1 MSFCTQIK
9 DELASLHTK
18 ATCCRRSLLYGLL
31 YGTRLPQSRGED
43 MYLQF
48 PVPAGTAVDH
58 EQFLLGL
65 FQSQYHMTPVMMRET
80 RGAHRYLNLS
90 FSHKQILRTLA
101 TLAEATEA
109 NQDTLAEVL
118 GLRCD
123 DCAAHF
129 VRGVFLAS
137 GTVNDP
143 QKSYHLEIRTPADG
157 RADLLC
163 SLFMNIDSMPG
174 STRRSGDVGFIW
186 KSGSAVIELLNYM
199 GATSGVFD
207 ILNTQVEREI
217 KNNENRATNCDARNI
232 QRSMSAAAKYI
243 SAIEYLE
250 QCHLLDSLPEDLL
263 ATAKLRIRHPEVS
276 LRELAELHNPAI
288 TKSGLNHRLEKIIFI
303 YQKIKEQEEINS

>member
-1 MSFCTQIK
+1 
-9 DELASLHTK
+9 
-18 ATCCRRSLLYGLL
+18 
-31 YGTRLPQSRGED
+31 
-43 MYLQF
+43 
-48 PVPAGTAVDH
+48 
-58 EQFLLGL
+58 
-65 FQSQYHMTPVMMRET
+65 
-80 RGAHRYLNLS
+80 
-90 FSHKQILRTLA
+90 
-101 TLAEATEA
+101 
-109 NQDTLAEVL
+109 
-118 GLRCD
+118 
-123 DCAAHF
+123 
-129 VRGVFLAS
+129 
-137 GTVNDP
+137 
-143 QKSYHLEIRTPADG
+143 
-157 RADLLC
+157 
-163 SLFMNIDSMPG
+163 
-174 STRRSGDVGFIW
+174 
-186 KSGSAVIELLNYM
+186 M

>member
-9 DELASLHTK
+9 DELSSLNTK
-18 ATCCRRSLLYGLL
+18 STCCRRALLYGLL
-31 YGTRLPQSRGED
+31 YGAELPQSRGEG
-43 MYLQF
+43 MCLRY
-48 PVPAGTAVDH
+48 PVPSGTSVDH
-58 EQFLLGL
+58 KQLLSGL
-65 FQSQYHMTPVMMRET
+65 FDSQYHMVPDIIHET
-80 RGAHRYLNLS
+80 RGAHRYLRLT
-90 FSHKQILRTLA
+90 FSHKQIFKTLA
-101 TLAEATEA
+101 TLAEASEA
-109 NQDTLAEVL
+109 NQDRLSSIL

-143 QKSYHLEIRTPADG
+143 KKSYHLEIRTPADG

-186 KSGSAVIELLNYM
+186 KSGSAVIELLNFM

-217 KNNENRATNCDARNI
+217 KNNENRATNCDTRNI
-232 QRSMSAAAKYI
+232 ERSMSAAAKYI

-250 QCHLLDSLPEDLL
+250 KNHLLDSLPDDLQ
-263 ATAKLRIRHPEVS
+263 ATAKLRIKHPEVS

-288 TKSGLNHRLEKIIFI
+288 TKSGLNHRLEKIISV
-303 YQKIKEQEEINS
+303 YHKIKEQEKN

>member
-9 DELASLHTK
+9 DELSSLNTK
-18 ATCCRRSLLYGLL
+18 ATCCRRALLYGLL
-31 YGTRLPQSRGED
+31 YSAELPRSRGEGLSLR
-43 MYLQF
+43 Y
-48 PVPAGTAVDH
+48 PVPTGTTVDH

-65 FQSQYHMTPVMMRET
+65 FHTQYRLTPDLRKET
-80 RGAHRYLNLS
+80 RGAHRYLNIS
-90 FSHKQILRTLA
+90 FNHKQIFKTIA
-101 TLAEATEA
+101 TLSEAAEA
-109 NQDTLAEVL
+109 NQDVLASIL

-137 GTVNDP
+137 GTVNNP

-217 KNNENRATNCDARNI
+217 KNNENRATNCDFRNVE
-232 QRSMSAAAKYI
+232 RAMSAAAKYI

-250 QCHLLDSLPEDLL
+250 KCHLLDSLPDDLQ
-263 ATAKLRIRHPEVS
+263 ATAKLRIKHPEVS

-288 TKSGLNHRLEKIIFI
+288 TKSGLNHRLEKIMAICEN
-303 YQKIKEQEEINS
+303 IKNHPSET